1 MELLDG
7 EVFVFDGGEEVV
19 ILEVGLD
26 GAYGFSSFVKRDAA
40 NLMIGRR
47 VSFGELDLKLNF

>member
-19 ILEVGLD
+19 ILQVGLY
-26 GAYGFSSFVKRDAA
+26 GAYGFSSVVKRDTV

>member
-26 GAYGFSSFVKRDAA
+26 GAYGFSFVVKRDTGI
-40 NLMIGRR
+40 LMKVRR
-47 VSFGELDLKLNF
+47 VSFGELDLKLYF